1 VIPSRLASLFFKP
14 SRNSIT
20 RWEEFRVSAVD
31 KTFQP
36 DPSTEEEVVVAAIGV
51 AVLRTFT
58 YLPADFGGP
67 LTEDFLRTTM
77 LSE

>member
-14 SRNSIT
+14 SRNSVT
-20 RWEEFRVSAVD
+20 RREEFQVSAVD

-36 DPSTEEEVVVAAIGV
+36 DPSTEEEVAAAAIGV

-67 LTEDFLRTTM
+67 LTEDFLQTTM